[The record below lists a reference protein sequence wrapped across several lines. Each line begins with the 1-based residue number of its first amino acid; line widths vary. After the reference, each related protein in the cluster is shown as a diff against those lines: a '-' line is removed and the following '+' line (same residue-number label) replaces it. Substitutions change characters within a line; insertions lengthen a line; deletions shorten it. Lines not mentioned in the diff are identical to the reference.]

1 MPTVTIRL
9 DEETDIRLKRHLA
22 RKGETLS
29 SFIRAAVVQEL
40 DAAPRA
46 EPRAASLARV
56 LSSVTDTGEN
66 RPLDHLQG
74 APAGGPACPTSPLMP
89 DR

>member
-56 LSSVTDTGEN
+56 TNTGETDLSTTCKA
-66 RPLDHLQG
+66 RLQE
-74 APAGGPACPTSPLMP
+74 ALLA
-89 DR
+89 RHRR